1 MASIRVTEILAAV
14 RAGSP
19 DGSAMAGG
27 LVHAC
32 ARSLPVSGVGLALR
46 TAKGPAGSVVA
57 TDGGTLAAGVAAV
70 FAFPR
75 RVGAIHVGVLDLYRD
90 APGVLEAAELTEALS
105 YADAATLL
113 LLDLQTR
120 ADGEAM
126 PLDALA
132 VSDDR
137 AEVHRATGM
146 LSVRAGIGPA
156 EALSLLHA
164 RAFAEQRSI
173 RDLAHDVVRGTVD
186 PTDEG
191 DDP

>member
-1 MASIRVTEILAAV
+1 
-14 RAGSP
+14 
-19 DGSAMAGG
+19 
-27 LVHAC
+27 
-32 ARSLPVSGVGLALR
+32 
-46 TAKGPAGSVVA
+46 
-57 TDGGTLAAGVAAV
+57 
-70 FAFPR
+70 
-75 RVGAIHVGVLDLYRD
+75 VLDLYRD